1 MTLHEVPVVNPPIG
15 AIFFAA
21 AFLGL
26 FYFFFTKPVSQEESM
41 QR

>member
-1 MTLHEVPVVNPPIG
+1 MTLHEVPAVNPPIG

-26 FYFFFTKPVSQEESM
+26 FYFFFTKPESSEKSI

>member
-1 MTLHEVPVVNPPIG
+1 MTLHEAPTVSPPIG

-26 FYFFFTKPVSQEESM
+26 FYFFFTKPESPEKSVA
-41 QR
+41 R